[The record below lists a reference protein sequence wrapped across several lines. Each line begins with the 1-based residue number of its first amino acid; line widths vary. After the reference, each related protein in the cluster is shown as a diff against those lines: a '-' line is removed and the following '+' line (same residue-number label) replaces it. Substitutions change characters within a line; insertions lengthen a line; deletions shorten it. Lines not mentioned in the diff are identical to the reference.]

1 MKLIATGNKL
11 AGKGKNILLVDDM
24 VDSKW
29 TFTVCGY
36 RLMENRAEKVFP
48 FALADS
54 SRNEV

>member
-1 MKLIATGNKL
+1 MKDGVRIP
-11 AGKGKNILLVDDM
+11 KNILLVDDV

-36 RLMENRAEKVFP
+36 RLMEAGAEKVFP

-54 SRNEV
+54 SNREDS